1 MQHYR
6 TINGNVYP
14 LEMQLF
20 AKNSQNLI
28 VISYF
33 FMECESK
40 NVQLEPLVEALAS
53 VQSVGDKRIFNRVPT
68 FRLDRF
74 LPRITTDFYG
84 IQLYLNVGNDVETH
98 VHFLI
103 DATALILIGT
113 AQLKRIQAIQRI
125 VRTNMNGFRCAI
137 NEKTTT
143 KLYRQ
148 SKN

>member
-68 FRLDRF
+68 FPLDRF

-125 VRTNMNGFRCAI
+125 VRTNMNGCRCAI
-137 NEKTTT
+137 NEKTTI